1 MTDSPPPSPLP
12 TLVRTVPNG
21 SAPIEVW
28 FEHERG
34 CEAVMLDISEWTQEL
49 CIPVDIAEQVARAI
63 LDAVQFRQ
71 LLSVPAPLVPW
82 CDPDKCADVA

>member
-28 FEHERG
+28 FEHEQG
-34 CEAVMLDISEWTQEL
+34 CEAVMLDISEWSQEL
-49 CIPVDIAEQVARAI
+49 CIPVDVAEQVARAI
-63 LDAVQFRQ
+63 LDAAQFRRM
-71 LLSVPAPLVPW
+71 LSVPW
-82 CDPDKCADVA
+82 CDPGKCSAA